1 MSIETIL
8 DEFDFYKVERAMQ
21 ALHWKWAGSCG
32 VPSIGE
38 MRQQARSL
46 LYMVRDVDTPDESAE
61 YSAATGGFKATRRL
75 YPGDSKKY
83 LTLEFIVASWDNH
96 EAD

>member
-38 MRQQARSL
+38 MRQQARRL
-46 LYMVRDVDTPDESAE
+46 LSMVRDTPDKSAN
-61 YSAATGGFKATRRL
+61 YSAATGGFKATCRL
-75 YPGDSKKY
+75 YPGDSKVY
-83 LTLEFIVASWDNH
+83 LSLEFIVASWDNH

>member
-21 ALHWKWAGSCG
+21 ALDWKWAGVDG
-32 VPSIGE
+32 VPSIGD
-38 MRQQARSL
+38 MRRQARRL
-46 LYMVRDVDTPDESAE
+46 LSTVRDAPDESAD

-75 YPGDSKKY
+75 YPGDSKVY
-83 LTLEFIVASWDNH
+83 LSLEFIVASWDNH